1 MNSLIA
7 QQVRFGGGSGTAP
20 IVIQGPLKNINS
32 LGDLINK
39 LVTGLIYPLAAVI
52 LFFILVWGG
61 YDFMFSQGNPEKL
74 KTARA
79 KITAGI
85 VGFVLLV
92 VSYLIV
98 RVIAFIFGIGEGIF

>member
-1 MNSLIA
+1 METHILA
-7 QQVRFGGGSGTAP
+7 QQVRIGGSSGT
-20 IVIQGPLKNINS
+20 VIQGPLKNINS
-32 LGDLINK
+32 LGDVINV
-39 LVTGLIYPLAAVI
+39 LSLGLIYPIAGVI
-52 LFFILVWGG
+52 LFFVLVWGG

>member
-1 MNSLIA
+1 MKNILLA
-7 QQVRFGGGSGTAP
+7 QTFKINNQP
-20 IVIQGPLKNINS
+20 IQGPLKNINS